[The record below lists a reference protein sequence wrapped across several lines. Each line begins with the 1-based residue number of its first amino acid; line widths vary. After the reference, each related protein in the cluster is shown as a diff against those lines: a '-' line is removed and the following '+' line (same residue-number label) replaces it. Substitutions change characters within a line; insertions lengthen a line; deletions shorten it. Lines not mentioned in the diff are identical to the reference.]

1 MTALPDN
8 ATEGVEQ
15 FKVTDVGVQPAL
27 PGYPYVTTVRGF
39 SHLFG
44 KPYYGLTDRDLNEQ
58 QVIGAVPSGLQ
69 NGRQLLNYFEQPYF
83 VLGRVLTANLDGLV
97 LHGVA
102 LYGAEKIMA
111 SKELVVGAHRA
122 DTGEADEARTAFLG
136 LVLALAGGVS
146 RLALRVTHEGEL
158 PQRRTAAY
166 TAEAWR
172 RTWRHPVRGLWQPRD
187 VALDVAK
194 AETDGHLSLRVGTAG
209 GLLGGLQAASHV
221 LDALEQAAPPD
232 PSNALARDY
241 PLRAD
246 IAAAYGY
253 EAATLQGI
261 LTHTSGCDRY
271 HAAHALLVAGLHPEV
286 APGE

>member
-44 KPYYGLTDRDLNEQ
+44 NPYYALTDRDLNEQ
-58 QVIGAVPSGLQ
+58 HIRGTVPSGLQ
-69 NGRQLLNYFEQPYF
+69 NGRQLLDYFEQPYF
-83 VLGRVLTANLDGLV
+83 VLGRELTASVGGLV

-187 VALDVAK
+187 VALDIAK

-209 GLLGGLQAASHV
+209 GLLGSLQAASHT
-221 LDALEQAAPPD
+221 LDTLEQGVLLDEPTT
-232 PSNALARDY
+232 LASDY

-246 IAAAYGY
+246 IAAAYGFGA
-253 EAATLQGI
+253 ESLQGI
-261 LTHTSGCDRY
+261 LTATSGRDRY

-286 APGE
+286 TPGE